1 MNPNRLT
8 KLVAACLIAF
18 LGEAA
23 AQPIPPANVPGGAP
37 VYPPSSSS
45 PPGVYVPPPPPGQ
58 PGTTNSSCVR
68 LESELARIDAGNAG
82 SDNARSYEDAIARQ
96 RFELDQTTAQGR
108 RLGCDSGGGFFL
120 FSSPKPP
127 QCDQINTQIT
137 RMRSNLDR
145 MISEMNQ
152 KRGGSMDLNR
162 DLQRRQIIAALQQND
177 CGSQYRNTPPQQAT
191 RQRGFLE
198 TLFGGWRE
206 ESDINASPLDLPS
219 TSTFK
224 TLCVRTCDG
233 YYFPISYATVVSRFG
248 EDERTCRRLCP
259 AAEVVLYTHRNPGEE
274 VEQAVSISGRP
285 YTELP
290 TAFKY
295 RQEYNSACSC
305 RAAGQS
311 WADAL
316 GVGRDA
322 TVQQGDIIVTEE
334 RAKQLA
340 QPRTASQPV
349 RGGTAPITPAVSGQP
364 STGDAGQPAQP
375 DQTTPAGE
383 RKVRTVGPQFYPVR

>member
-1 MNPNRLT
+1 MNSNRLA
-8 KLVAACLIAF
+8 KLVAACMIAF

-23 AQPIPPANVPGGAP
+23 AQPVPPANIPGGA
-37 VYPPSSSS
+37 
-45 PPGVYVPPPPPGQ
+45 PPGVYVPPPLPGQ
-58 PGTTNSSCVR
+58 PGTTNSACVR
-68 LESELARIDAGNAG
+68 LETELARIDTGG
-82 SDNARSYEDAIARQ
+82 TGPDNIRSYEDAIARQ

-162 DLQRRQIIAALQQND
+162 DLQRRQIIAALQQNN
-177 CGSQYRNTPPQQAT
+177 CGSQYRSAPPQQAA

-219 TSTFK
+219 SSTFK

-233 YYFPISYATVVSRFG
+233 YYFPISYATVTARFG
-248 EDERTCRRLCP
+248 EDEQTCRRLCP
-259 AAEVVLYTHRNPGEE
+259 AAEVGLYTHRNPGEE
-274 VEQAVSISGRP
+274 IEQAVSIDGRP

-311 WADAL
+311 WAEAL

-322 TVQQGDIIVTEE
+322 TVQQGDIVVTEE

-340 QPRTASQPV
+340 QPRAASQPV
-349 RGGTAPITPAVSGQP
+349 RGGSANTPGKSPVGPNQP

-375 DQTTPAGE
+375 DQTAPAGE